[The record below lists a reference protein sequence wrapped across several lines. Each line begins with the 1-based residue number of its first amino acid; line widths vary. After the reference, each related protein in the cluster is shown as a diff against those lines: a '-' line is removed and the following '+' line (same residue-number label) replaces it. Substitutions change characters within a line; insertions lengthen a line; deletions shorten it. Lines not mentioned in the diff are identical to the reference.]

1 MTQNNIEMVPLAAF
15 EAQAERNVRTVK
27 YMSLGWVISVI
38 LLTFALMVS
47 MSYTEETME
56 EIVTT
61 TTEVDQ
67 AADNYGSNYF
77 ANGDMTNGSEAD
89 SEANG
94 SQIDYED

>member
-47 MSYTEETME
+47 MSYTEEV
-56 EIVTT
+56 VTE
-61 TTEVDQ
+61 TTEVEQD
-67 AADNYGSNYF
+67 ADNYGSNYF
-77 ANGDMTNGSEAD
+77 ANGDLTNGSEA
-89 SEANG
+89 G
-94 SQIDYED
+94 SQEDYNNE